1 MPRPKK
7 HLGQNFL
14 NSAPLAERI
23 VEWAQVGPK
32 DVVIEIGGGEGILTE
47 ALSKKAR
54 RVVAIEV
61 DPQLCQ
67 GLRKRF
73 ESRPQ
78 VDIYEADVLS
88 LPFSELVQAGEIP
101 YRVVANIPY
110 SITSPILFH
119 LLRQWGEIRS
129 ATLMVQKEVAD
140 RLRAKPKSKE
150 YGILSVWTQLHA
162 NIKLCARIGKWNFN
176 PPPKVDSAILHLEP
190 TQKYLSDEEWQRWDR
205 ILRAAFGQRRKTLGN
220 ALKGLGLAKS
230 ALEALFKKTGIDPQR
245 RAETLSLDDFSRIVQ
260 ALS

>member
-14 NSAPLAERI
+14 NSASLAERI

-54 RVVAIEV
+54 RVVTIEV
-61 DPQLCQ
+61 DPQLCR
-67 GLRKRF
+67 GLRERF
-73 ESRPQ
+73 KSQPQ
-78 VDIYEADVLS
+78 VSICEADVLS
-88 LPFSELVQAGEIP
+88 LPFSELIQPEEIP
-101 YRVVANIPY
+101 YTVVGNIPY

-119 LLRQWGEIRS
+119 LLSQWREIRS

-140 RLRAKPKSKE
+140 RLRAKTRSKE

-162 NIKLCARIGKWNFN
+162 SVKLCGRIGKWNFN
-176 PPPKVDSAILHLEP
+176 PPPKVDSAVLHLEP
-190 TQKYLSDEEWQRWDR
+190 TKKYLSNEEWEQWDR
-205 ILRAAFGQRRKTLGN
+205 VLRAAFGQRRKTLGN
-220 ALKGLGLAKS
+220 ALKGLGLGAS
-230 ALEALFKKTGIDPQR
+230 ALGALFQKTAIDPQR
-245 RAETLSLDDFSRIVQ
+245 RAETLSIEDFSRLVQ